1 MIMFENTNKAI
12 AINSII
18 NYAKMGINTI
28 LALFTTR
35 FALQALGVT
44 DYGLFSV
51 LGSIISFIG
60 IFNTVML
67 STCNRFMSVAIG
79 KGDSHEINKQ
89 FNVNFIIFLGL
100 AIFLAIVAIPVGE
113 WYIHNHLVYNGPIK
127 NAEMVFLFSILGSII
142 STLATP
148 YNGLLVAKERF
159 FVFSLVEV
167 LNHIIRFVVVIILVN
182 NFDNTKLLIYSIT
195 MAITTASPLAV
206 YYFYCRR
213 HFKDY
218 VKLSFP
224 RDKNAFKEVFSFSGW
239 VTYGAVACLARN
251 QGASILVNSFFNTAM
266 NAALGL
272 ANSLIA
278 YVQMFAAN
286 ITQPIQPQITKSY
299 VIGDVDRT
307 NTLLIMST
315 KVSFLMML
323 LVSTPFFVSG
333 NWILSLWLGDV
344 PEYLLSFTILLIGD
358 SLVSSFNSGIS
369 VLIFATGKIALY
381 QVLINT
387 LRLLSI
393 VAAYFVLRSGARPEM
408 LFITYII
415 FSLIIVVATQYC
427 LYKTLGYGNKDLTT
441 KSFIP
446 SLIIFSL
453 MMPIYLWLP
462 TEIHPIARIII
473 SVSYLL
479 ILILYIGI
487 TKTQRAKI
495 YRVIK
500 ARIYR

>member
-1 MIMFENTNKAI
+1 MFENTNKAI

-18 NYAKMGINTI
+18 NYAKMVINTI

-60 IFNTVML
+60 VFNTVML
-67 STCNRFMSVAIG
+67 STCNRFISVAIG
-79 KGDSHEINKQ
+79 KGDTFEINKQ

-100 AIFLAIVAIPVGE
+100 AVFLAVVAIPVGE
-113 WYIHNHLVYNGPIK
+113 WYIHYHLVYSGPLE
-127 NAEMVFLFSILGSII
+127 NAETVFIFSILGSII

-159 FVFSLVEV
+159 FIFSLVEV
-167 LNHIIRFVVVIILVN
+167 INHIIRFAVVLVLVN
-182 NFDNTKLLIYSIT
+182 NFEKKLLIYSVT
-195 MAITTASPLAV
+195 MAITTAAPLAV
-206 YYFYCRR
+206 YWLYCRR
-213 HFKDY
+213 FFKEY
-218 VKLSFP
+218 IKLSFP
-224 RDKNAFKEVFSFSGW
+224 RDKKAFKDVFSFSGW

-251 QGASILVNSFFNTAM
+251 QGASILVNSFFNTAI
-266 NAALGL
+266 NAALGI

-299 VIGDVDRT
+299 IKGDIDRT
-307 NTLLIMST
+307 STLLIMST

-333 NWILSLWLGDV
+333 NWILSIWLGDV
-344 PEYLLSFTILLIGD
+344 PEYLLSFTILLIID

-369 VLIFATGKIALY
+369 VLIFATGKIVLY

-393 VAAYFVLRSGARPEM
+393 AVAYYVLKLDTQPEL

-415 FSLIIVVATQYC
+415 FSLIIVIATQYC
-427 LYKTLGYGNKDLTT
+427 LYKTIGYRNKDLIT

-446 SLIIFSL
+446 SLIILAL
-453 MMPIYLWLP
+453 MMPVYLWLP
-462 TEIHPIARIII
+462 TVMHPISRIIL
-473 SVSYLL
+473 SVLYLL
-479 ILILYIGI
+479 ILIFYIGLSGS
-487 TKTQRAKI
+487 QRSKL
-495 YRVIK
+495 YSVIK
-500 ARIYR
+500 SLLFS